1 MTSTPSSASSSGS
14 PSAGSSSPST
24 AGSSAEFPA
33 VHFTGRALLA
43 MPAQQLHPLYKLRVD
58 VFVHEQQ
65 TPFAEI
71 DDIDPNPNTHH
82 VLAYIHPGSGP
93 EYPFGQP
100 DPGSPLRLVGTARVY
115 GKPDDQHIGRMCVA
129 KDVRGRGIA
138 SQIMEQALEVCKG
151 RAAALDPTTQV
162 ARVSLNAQEQVQDFY
177 AKFGFKP
184 CLLYTSPSPRD

>member
-1 MTSTPSSASSSGS
+1 MANTPSPAASSASG
-14 PSAGSSSPST
+14 A
-24 AGSSAEFPA
+24 AEFPD
-33 VHFTGRALLA
+33 VHFTGRTLLA

-71 DDIDPNPNTHH
+71 DDIDPHPNTHH

-115 GKPDDQHIGRMCVA
+115 GKPEDQHIGRMCVA

-138 SQIMEQALEVCKG
+138 TQIMEQALEVCKG

-162 ARVSLNAQEQVQDFY
+162 ARVSLNAQTQAQDFY
-177 AKFGFKP
+177 AKFGFQP
-184 CLLYTSPSPRD
+184 VGEPFDEEGIPHVTMELEL